1 MNLISKK
8 QKKTSVIYVIIQ
20 NCNALSYH
28 SSLIFMK
35 KKMSKKIRKALF
47 PAGGLGTRFLPAT
60 KASPKEMLPI
70 VDKPMI
76 QYAVEEAI
84 ACNIEEFIIITG
96 KYKRAIEDHFDSAY
110 ELEENLRKMDKK
122 KLLYEIT
129 KLNHLNFAYIRQK
142 AALGLGHA
150 ILCARPFV
158 NDEPFA
164 ALLSDDVIA
173 PEETLLRDMMR
184 LYEKFGCSILA
195 LEEVPMTEIHKY
207 GVIKGNP
214 CGSGVYKISDLIE
227 KPARE
232 KAPSNLAIIGRYILT
247 PQIFGALEKLPP
259 GRGGEIQL
267 TDGLK
272 KLLKKEPL
280 YGYIFKGRR
289 YDAGDK
295 LGYLKATISFAL
307 KNPEVSKPFIKYLL
321 DAAAV
326 LENKGVWR

>member
-1 MNLISKK
+1 
-8 QKKTSVIYVIIQ
+8 
-20 NCNALSYH
+20 
-28 SSLIFMK
+28 MK
-35 KKMSKKIRKALF
+35 KKMRKKIKKAIF

-76 QYAVEEAI
+76 QYAIEEAI

-110 ELEENLRKMDKK
+110 ELEENLRKTDKK
-122 KLLYEIT
+122 KLLAEIT

-158 NDEPFA
+158 KDEPFA
-164 ALLSDDVIA
+164 VLLSDDVIA
-173 PEETLLRDMMR
+173 PEETLLGDMLK
-184 LYEKFGCSILA
+184 LYEKLGGPILA

-207 GVIKGNP
+207 GVIEGKP
-214 CGSGVYKISDLIE
+214 CGNGIYRISDLVE
-227 KPARE
+227 KPARQ

-247 PQIFGALEKLPP
+247 PQIFGLLEELPP

-272 KLLKKEPL
+272 KLLKKEPI
-280 YGYIFKGRR
+280 YGYLFKGSR

-295 LGYLKATISFAL
+295 FGYLKATVNFAL
-307 KNPEVSKPFIKYLL
+307 KNPEVSKPFAEYLSDVAAMIK
-321 DAAAV
+321 
-326 LENKGVWR
+326 K

>member
-1 MNLISKK
+1 
-8 QKKTSVIYVIIQ
+8 
-20 NCNALSYH
+20 
-28 SSLIFMK
+28 MK
-35 KKMSKKIRKALF
+35 KKMRKKIRKAIF

-76 QYAVEEAI
+76 QYAIEEAI
-84 ACNIEEFIIITG
+84 ACNIEEIIIITG

-122 KLLYEIT
+122 KLLNEIT
-129 KLNHLNFAYIRQK
+129 KLNHLNFAYIRQR

-158 NDEPFA
+158 KDEPFA
-164 ALLSDDVIA
+164 VLLSDDVIA
-173 PEETLLRDMMR
+173 PEETLLRDMMV
-184 LYEKFGCSILA
+184 LYEKLGCPILA

-207 GVIKGNP
+207 GVVEGKS
-214 CGSGVYKISDLIE
+214 CGSGIYKISDLVE

-247 PQIFGALEKLPP
+247 PQIFGVLDKLPP

-272 KLLKKEPL
+272 KLLKKEPI

-295 LGYLKATISFAL
+295 LGYLKATVNFAL
-307 KNPEVSKPFIKYLL
+307 KNSEVSKPFTEYLL
-321 DAAAV
+321 GIAAMI
-326 LENKGVWR
+326 KK